1 MLKLT
6 FLSSFLAISMAATS
20 LVNAQE
26 TATKQSNNN
35 SYGVSPRE
43 LISMARHGRLID
55 QGIPSHNNFRS
66 GIRSGRITAD
76 ELVKSAIASNRLSEE
91 VASDRGYLEAVT
103 DHLKSGGC
111 GS

>member
-1 MLKLT
+1 MV
-6 FLSSFLAISMAATS
+6 ATS

-26 TATKQSNNN
+26 TSTKRSNNN

-43 LISMARHGRLID
+43 LVSIARHGRFVN
-55 QGIPSHNNFRS
+55 QGIPSHSSFRS

-76 ELVKSAIASNRLSEE
+76 ELVASAIATNRLPEE
-91 VASDRGYLEAVT
+91 VASDRAYLKAVT

>member
-1 MLKLT
+1 
-6 FLSSFLAISMAATS
+6 MAATS

-26 TATKQSNNN
+26 AATKQSNAN

-43 LISMARHGRLID
+43 LITMARHGRFIE

-76 ELVKSAIASNRLSEE
+76 ELVASAIASNRLSAE
-91 VASDRGYLEAVT
+91 VASDRQYLEAVT